1 MLADKGYLLAI
12 PVDPFTLNQEWGT
25 IKNKNN
31 EIIGVHSLSS
41 ATPTFLSTLLLFRR
55 GAKYSDWRFMV
66 R

>member
-12 PVDPFTLNQEWGT
+12 PVDPITLKQEWGT

-41 ATPTFLSTLLLFRR
+41 ATPTIFSTLFLFRG
-55 GAKYSDWRFMV
+55 GAKYSEWTFMV